1 MMASENLGR
10 FLWYDLMTSDPAAA
24 QDFYRSVMGWGT
36 EVFEDAGKPY
46 DMWTRDGQP
55 LGGMM
60 QLPEEAVAAGAPPH
74 WLAYIGTPD
83 VDATA
88 ARAAEL
94 GGTAIVPPT
103 DIPTVGRFAVIAD
116 PDGAV
121 FALFAPAMD
130 TPPHPGM
137 PGIGEFSWHELLAG
151 DYAKGFEFY
160 SELFGWKIHDDMD
173 MGEHGIYRIYGG
185 DGPPLGGIMTSPP
198 EMPVCAWLFYIRVAD
213 LDATMEKVSAGGGVV
228 VNGPIDVPG
237 GDRIAQCRD
246 PQGAMFALH
255 WAREADGA

>member
-1 MMASENLGR
+1 MASENLGR

-24 QDFYRSVMGWGT
+24 QDFYRGVLGWGT
-36 EVFEDAGKPY
+36 EVFEGAGKPY

-55 LGGMM
+55 LGGVM

-94 GGTAIVPPT
+94 GGSVIVPPT
-103 DIPTVGRFAVIAD
+103 DIPTVGRFSVIGD
-116 PDGAV
+116 PDGSV
-121 FALFAPAMD
+121 FALFAPEMD
-130 TPPHPGM
+130 APPHPGM

-151 DYAKGFEFY
+151 DYAKAFEFY
-160 SELFGWKIHDDMD
+160 RDLFGWKIHDDMD
-173 MGEHGIYRIYGG
+173 MGEYGIYRIYSG
-185 DGPPLGGIMTSPP
+185 DGPPLGGIMTRPP
-198 EMPVCAWLFYIRVAD
+198 AMPVCAWLFYIRVDD
-213 LDATMEKVSAGGGVV
+213 LEATVEKVKAGGGEVI
-228 VNGPIDVPG
+228 NGPMDVPG
-237 GDRIAQCRD
+237 GNRIAQCRD

-255 WAREADGA
+255 WTGGADDA